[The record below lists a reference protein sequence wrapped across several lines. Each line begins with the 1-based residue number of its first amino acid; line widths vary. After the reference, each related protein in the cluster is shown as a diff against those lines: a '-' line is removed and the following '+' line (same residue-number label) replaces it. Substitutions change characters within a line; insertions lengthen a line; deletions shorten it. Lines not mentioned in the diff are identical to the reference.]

1 MKTISTANHANR
13 RKLKEERCAEL
24 ITSHFP
30 ACRAAVPRPR
40 DEDGSREGRLLN
52 LHRFLIRPPAR
63 QEFRSSL
70 GEGGFLNLRVL
81 FGLFVMLAGVLLALV
96 SFGPPTTGFAQ
107 GTTREQMTLALAQAL
122 AINPSACVA
131 GQETFNDVPA
141 SSPFC
146 AYVEE
151 LSRRGITGGCGGG
164 NFCPGDPV
172 TRAQMA
178 VFLTKALGSED
189 VHLVGTAG
197 EPSFQNEWHNVDP
210 STTAE
215 AGFFKDAL
223 GIVHLQGAI
232 LTPIANNGSTAFT
245 LPHGYRPAKLLFLP
259 IAGAGAPA
267 HLILQ
272 PDGQLKP
279 ACGSSGGLPPTN
291 CLVGLDGLAFRV
303 P

>member
-96 SFGPPTTGFAQ
+96 SFGPATTGFAQ
-107 GTTREQMTLALAQAL
+107 GTTREQMTVALAQAL
-122 AINPSACVA
+122 AINPPACVA
-131 GQETFNDVPA
+131 GQEMFNDVPA

-151 LSRRGITGGCGGG
+151 LSRGGITGGCGGG

-197 EPSFQNEWHNVDP
+197 EPPFQNGWHNIGSDH
-210 STTAE
+210 SE

-223 GIVHLQGAI
+223 GIVHLQGGI
-232 LTPIANNGSTAFT
+232 LTPTANSGSTAFT
-245 LPHGYRPAKLLFLP
+245 LPQGYRPAKILFLP
-259 IAGAGAPA
+259 IAGSGPIAANLGIAQDGQLTATCAGAPIVCA
-267 HLILQ
+267 
-272 PDGQLKP
+272 
-279 ACGSSGGLPPTN
+279 
-291 CLVGLDGLAFRV
+291 VGLDGLAFRV